1 MEILITGATSG
12 IGSTLADGLVRD
24 GHKLH
29 LHGRDGSK
37 LKKLVNRLRGH
48 GPSVHT
54 YIADLA
60 DPKAIGH
67 MAEQV
72 TLNTSVLDLVI
83 NNAFGKIE
91 KPLHECELDEL
102 SSFIQVS
109 VVGTTQVVRVLLDL
123 LKKSS
128 SPRIINIVADWGFPM
143 HNIMTGPAPYIS
155 AKYAIHGLGAALQTE
170 LGAFGIR
177 TTNICPGIVAADAGY
192 DLDVKDFSEKYGVSA
207 IHPRT
212 LVDAIR
218 FVVGANHAHIRSIVL
233 SPPNPEYNG
242 L

>member
-29 LHGRDGSK
+29 LHGRDASK
-37 LKKLVNRLRGH
+37 LKTLVSKLRGH
-48 GPSVHT
+48 GSSVHT
-54 YIADLA
+54 YTADLA
-60 DPKAIGH
+60 DPKAIGR

-72 TLNTSVLDLVI
+72 TSNTSVLDLVI
-83 NNAFGKIE
+83 NNAFGKLE
-91 KPLHECELDEL
+91 KPLHECELDEI

-109 VVGTTQVVRVLLDL
+109 VAGTTQVIRVLLDL
-123 LKKSS
+123 LKTSS

-155 AKYAIHGLGAALQTE
+155 GKYAIHGLGVALQTE

-177 TTNICPGIVAADAGY
+177 TTNICPGVVAADAGY
-192 DLDVKDFSEKYGVSA
+192 DLGDKDFSEKYGVSA
-207 IHPRT
+207 MHPRT
-212 LVDAIR
+212 LVDAVR
-218 FVVGANHAHIRSIVL
+218 FVLGAPFAHIRSIVL
-233 SPPNPEYNG
+233 SPPNPKYNG